1 MNTIAITPQGLVTGS
16 NDALV
21 AGAAELL
28 RATVTPRTGAHDR
41 MSDLVAAVSV
51 PWARIP
57 VQQMASAA

>member
-1 MNTIAITPQGLVTGS
+1 MNSIAITPQGLVTGS

-28 RATVTPRTGAHDR
+28 RSVSMPRTDAGDR
-41 MSDLVAAVSV
+41 MNDLVAAVSV

-57 VQQMASAA
+57 VQQQPSAA